1 MAVKTVADIRN
12 IAFVGHTHAGKTT
25 LGEAILF
32 KSGVTTRM
40 GTIEEGSSVLDIDD
54 ESRERK
60 HSVEASA
67 FFIDHNGVRLNF
79 FDTPGAFDHTGVALS
94 ILNGVETAVLVVS
107 CHDGIGVNTRRM
119 YAYAKEL
126 GLARMVVITRFDA
139 DNADP
144 AAALSS
150 LVESFGAELKAINV
164 PASGGKSVINLLS
177 PSGASDAFDVAEA
190 NTKLVEAIAETDDA
204 LMESYMESGTVPADK
219 LVPTLRRAIVCGKIV
234 PVMFVSS
241 KASVGVP
248 EIIENLTQLAPSP
261 ETGKQRT
268 LHIEDGSNSKDVPLV
283 CKPDGDFV
291 AQVLRVS
298 SDPKSGIKYSV
309 ARVYSGSLTSEGHL
323 HVSGDKKGA
332 RPGHIMKPRA
342 DKYDEIPVASAGEIV
357 AFAKLDMRVGQTV
370 FGKAME
376 GSIALPKFPT
386 PMASLAIEPKS
397 RGDIEKIS
405 LAMHRFH
412 DEDPCF
418 RFDRD
423 HDTHELVI
431 QGLGEQHLAV
441 IRSKMKRQ
449 FKLEVDTKQPK
460 IPYRETISGSVKYI
474 DYTHKKQT
482 GGAGQYAKV
491 VIDMEP
497 AERGKDLD
505 WEDKIFGGSISQQFR
520 PSVQKGIREQM
531 KKGVI
536 AGYPVVDVKVA
547 LVDGKEH
554 PVDSKDIAFTIAGRQ
569 VFKKAFVQCRP
580 IMLEPIVNIEVTAPT
595 NFVGD
600 ITRDLAGKRGQILS
614 QDILPGG
621 QVLVKASVP
630 LSEVAT
636 YSSQLNSVTGGQG
649 SFVMEFSRYDI
660 VPPNIQ
666 QQIVAAHKPKDEDD
680 E

>member
-1 MAVKTVADIRN
+1 MAVKPANDIRN
-12 IAFVGHTHAGKTT
+12 VAFVGHTHAGKTT

-32 KSGVTTRM
+32 KSGLTSRL
-40 GTIEEGSSVLDIDD
+40 GTIEDGSSVLDVDD

-67 FFIDHNGVRLNF
+67 FFVDHNGVRLNL
-79 FDTPGAFDHTGVALS
+79 FDTPGAFDHTGVTLS
-94 ILNGVETAVLVVS
+94 VLNGVETAVVVVS

-119 YAYAKEL
+119 FASARDL
-126 GLARMVVITRFDA
+126 GLARLVVITRFDA
-139 DNADP
+139 ENADP
-144 AAALSS
+144 AAMLDR
-150 LVESFGAELKAINV
+150 LVESFGTELKALNV
-164 PASGGKSVINLLS
+164 PGAGGKSVISLLS
-177 PSGASDAFDVAEA
+177 PSGTSDAFDVAA
-190 NTKLVEAIAETDDA
+190 TATKLMESIAETDDS
-204 LMESYMESGTVPADK
+204 LMEAYMESGAIPADK
-219 LVPTLRRAIVCGKIV
+219 IAPTLRRAVAEGRIV

-241 KASVGVP
+241 KAGVGVTEVLDALVQYTP
-248 EIIENLTQLAPSP
+248 APAS
-261 ETGKQRT
+261 GKQRSLT
-268 LHIEDGSNSKDVPLV
+268 VGDGAEAKAIPLAP
-283 CKPDGDFV
+283 KPEGDFV
-291 AQVLRVS
+291 AQILRMS
-298 SDPKSGIKYSV
+298 SDPKSGIKYAV
-309 ARVYSGSLTSEGHL
+309 ARVFSGSLTSEGHL
-323 HVSGDKKGA
+323 HLSGDKKGM

-342 DKYDEIPVASAGEIV
+342 DKYDEIPVASAGEII
-357 AFAKLDMRVGQTV
+357 AFAKLDLRVGQTV
-370 FGKAME
+370 FGRAME
-376 GSIALPKFPT
+376 GAVPTPRFPT

-405 LAMHRFH
+405 AAMHRFH

-418 RFDRD
+418 RFERD

-449 FKLEVDTKQPK
+449 FKLEIETKQPK
-460 IPYRETISGSVKYI
+460 IPYRETISGAVKYV

-482 GGAGQYAKV
+482 GGAGQYARV

-536 AGYPVVDVKVA
+536 AGYPVVDVKVS

-554 PVDSKDIAFTIAGRQ
+554 PVDSKDIAFTVAGRQ

-580 IMLEPIVNIEVTAPT
+580 IMLEPIVSIEVTAPT
-595 NFVGD
+595 ANVGD
-600 ITRDLAGKRGQILS
+600 ITRDLAGKRGQIVS
-614 QDILPGG
+614 QDMLPGG
-621 QVLVKASVP
+621 LVMVKATVP

-649 SFVMEFSRYDI
+649 SFVMEFYRYDI
-660 VPPNIQ
+660 VPPNVQ